1 MLWSHVLFVTWSTLL
16 TSENFILISQVK
28 TNYIKEQHREIVL
41 HQINDI
47 IRQLNDN
54 VTKTPVVAFPP
65 DIQQPLNLPPSSAIK
80 TDTLQ
85 VSHDIK

>member
-1 MLWSHVLFVTWSTLL
+1 MIWCCVNYLL
-16 TSENFILISQVK
+16 YSYNLPNVFLMFKVK

-41 HQINDI
+41 HQLNDI

-65 DIQQPLNLPPSSAIK
+65 DIQQPLNNSQSNTIK
-80 TDTLQ
+80 QHIIQ
-85 VSHDIK
+85 VY

>member
-1 MLWSHVLFVTWSTLL
+1 MLK
-16 TSENFILISQVK
+16 VK

-41 HQINDI
+41 HQLNDI

-65 DIQQPLNLPPSSAIK
+65 DIQQPLNLPPSSTIK
-80 TDTLQ
+80 TDSLQ
-85 VSHDIK
+85 VLHGYNITVC